1 MVTTSARLLK
11 VLSLLQSKPFW
22 SGAGLA
28 EALGVT
34 LRSVR
39 RDVDRLRSL
48 GYPVHAA
55 AGTGGGY
62 RLGAGKELPPL
73 PLDDDEAMAVAIGLR
88 EAASGPVFGI
98 EDAAVR
104 ALAKLEKVLPRRLR
118 KRLHALQDVS
128 VRLNQAG
135 GPRVDA
141 ETLGRIANAC
151 REHELLSFDYIAR
164 GDEQSA
170 RTVEPYRLVHTSFRW
185 YLLAYDLGRRDWRTF
200 RVDRICARPLP
211 RVSGRFAPRP
221 LPSDD
226 VAAYVSQAVSTN
238 AYRYR
243 ARVTLHAPAEQV
255 SKHLSGLAARVEPGA
270 GDTCIIHTG
279 ADSLEALTWHL
290 AFMGFDFEVHEPP
303 ELRDHLRRAA
313 QRLSRA
319 AAGAAPLR
327 GPPAA
332 HPETDAMTSG
342 GQPGR
347 RPARGARVR

>member
-22 SGAGLA
+22 SGAELS

-73 PLDDDEAMAVAIGLR
+73 PLDDDEATAVAIGLR
-88 EAASGPVFGI
+88 EAASGPFAGV

-104 ALAKLEKVLPRRLR
+104 ALAKMEKVLPRRLR

-128 VRLNQAG
+128 VRLGQPWV
-135 GPRVDA
+135 PRVDA

-151 REHELLSFDYIAR
+151 RENELLHFDY
-164 GDEQSA
+164 QSREDQKSQRVA
-170 RTVEPYRLVHTSFRW
+170 EPYRLVHTSFRW
-185 YLLAYDLGRRDWRTF
+185 YLLAWDMGRQDWRTF
-200 RVDRICARPLP
+200 RVDRIRPPVVARA
-211 RVSGRFAPRP
+211 RFTPRP
-221 LPSDD
+221 LPAGD
-226 VAAYVSQAVSTN
+226 VAAYVSRAVSTN
-238 AYRYR
+238 AYRHQ
-243 ARVTLHAPAEQV
+243 AKVTLFASAEVVTQR
-255 SKHLSGLAARVEPGA
+255 LGGLAATVEPRDGSS
-270 GDTCIIHTG
+270 CVVHTG

-290 AFMGFDFEVHEPP
+290 AFMGFDFELHEPK

-313 QRLSRA
+313 ERLSRA
-319 AAGAAPLR
+319 AG
-327 GPPAA
+327 
-332 HPETDAMTSG
+332 
-342 GQPGR
+342 
-347 RPARGARVR
+347 